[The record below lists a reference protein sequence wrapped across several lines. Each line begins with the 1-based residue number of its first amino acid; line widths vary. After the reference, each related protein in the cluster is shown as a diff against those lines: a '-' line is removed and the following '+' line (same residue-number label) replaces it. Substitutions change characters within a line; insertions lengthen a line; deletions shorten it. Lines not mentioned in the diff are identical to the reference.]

1 MNGVLLKGQKH
12 LTWPNGMKLSILIT
26 VLSSV
31 ETLLTSLNA
40 VYSASTSPHKL
51 KMSLMP
57 FMKDL
62 KRDLAE
68 EEIEEL
74 RKKEKGLE
82 GFSNIIEHLHYTA
95 VPPSWPLSGFDS
107 TLYNSDF
114 PVPYKNFL
122 NLNSH
127 STYRYFPYHTCY
139 DVVVCVQEGLIINTY
154 IDNPHYVVETHF
166 DLHELLAILPVPV
179 TEIPQTHPSTYQSR
193 KENRT
198 NIWRSRNGTG
208 KRTNRILPVAT
219 RLIGYQGIRRVTT
232 NPSFSLLHYLAEMFI
247 DDYFS
252 DLL

>member
-12 LTWPNGMKLSILIT
+12 LTWPNGMKLSILTII
-26 VLSSV
+26 LSSA

-40 VYSASTSPHKL
+40 VYSASSSLRKL

-62 KRDLAE
+62 KRDLVE
-68 EEIEEL
+68 EGIEEL
-74 RKKEKGLE
+74 CKKEKGLE

-107 TLYNSDF
+107 IVYNSDF
-114 PVPYKNFL
+114 PTPYENFL

-127 STYRYFPYHTCY
+127 SPYRYFPYHTCY
-139 DVVVCVQEGLIINTY
+139 DDVCVQEGLIINTY
-154 IDNPHYVVETHF
+154 IDNLHYFAEMHF
-166 DLHELLAILPVPV
+166 NLHELLAILPVLV
-179 TEIPQTHPSTYQSR
+179 TETPQTHPSTYQSR
-193 KENRT
+193 KENQT
-198 NIWRSRNGTG
+198 KSWRSRNGTG
-208 KRTNRILPVAT
+208 KRRNRILPVAT
-219 RLIGYQGIRRVTT
+219 KLIGYMRTGRVTT
-232 NPSFSLLHYLAEMFI
+232 TPSFSLLHYLAETFI

>member
-1 MNGVLLKGQKH
+1 MNGALLKGQKH
-12 LTWPNGMKLSILIT
+12 LTWLNGMKLSILIT
-26 VLSSV
+26 VLSSA

-40 VYSASTSPHKL
+40 IYSASSSPRKL

-68 EEIEEL
+68 EGIKEL
-74 RKKEKGLE
+74 CKKEKGLD

-114 PVPYKNFL
+114 PVPYENFL

-127 STYRYFPYHTCY
+127 SPYRYLPYHTCY
-139 DVVVCVQEGLIINTY
+139 DDVVCVQEGLIINTY
-154 IDNPHYVVETHF
+154 IDNPHYFAETHF
-166 DLHELLAILPVPV
+166 DLDELLAILPVPV

-198 NIWRSRNGTG
+198 DIWHSRNGTG
-208 KRTNRILPVAT
+208 KRRNRILPVAT
-219 RLIGYQGIRRVTT
+219 RLMGYQRTGRVTT
-232 NPSFSLLHYLAEMFI
+232 TPSFSLLHYLAETFI
-247 DDYFS
+247 VNYFS